1 MADDKKGWRMT
12 TVTSSGPRRRLLG
25 QVARLHPRRVH
36 RSAARRLFERRIARR
51 ARTLE
56 SQDLVALG
64 SAYGGWTVPADSI
77 TEDWIC
83 YCVGAGSDV
92 SFDLALIET
101 FGCRV
106 WCLDPGEDAERLVL
120 GAATREP
127 RLSFSRVA
135 LAVTDGVVRM
145 FLAADPQSSSLSA
158 ENLQHGSATVDVP
171 GRSLPG
177 LMAEN
182 GHTRVDL
189 LKLDIE
195 GAEYSVLESLDLAA
209 LGVRVL
215 CVELHQ
221 TVATERALGLLDR
234 LQRQGFVAV
243 SRSGADYT
251 FLRAAPLQSESRT
264 RTPARGAGAF
274 AVGSAGAASVWCG
287 SIIEVVCTAG
297 VTL

>member
-1 MADDKKGWRMT
+1 MT
-12 TVTSSGPRRRLLG
+12 TMTSSGTCRRVPG

-51 ARTLE
+51 ARAIE
-56 SQDLVALG
+56 AQDLVTLG

-92 SFDLALIET
+92 SFDLALMET

-135 LAVTDGVVRM
+135 LAANDGVVRM
-145 FLAADPQSSSLSA
+145 FRAADPLSSSLSA
-158 ENLQHGSATVDVP
+158 VNLLHGTSTVDVP
-171 GRSLPG
+171 GRSLRS
-177 LMAEN
+177 LIAEN
-182 GHTRVDL
+182 GHARVDL

-215 CVELHQ
+215 CVEFHR
-221 TVATERALGLLDR
+221 TVATARALQLIDR
-234 LQRQGFVAV
+234 LRRQGFVAV
-243 SRSGADYT
+243 NRSGADYT
-251 FLRAAPLQSESRT
+251 FLRAAPQGAS
-264 RTPARGAGAF
+264 PARGPRH
-274 AVGSAGAASVWCG
+274 AAP
-287 SIIEVVCTAG
+287 E
-297 VTL
+297 

>member
-1 MADDKKGWRMT
+1 MT
-12 TVTSSGPRRRLLG
+12 TVTSSGPRPRFLA
-25 QVARLHPRRVH
+25 QVARLHPRRIQ
-36 RSAARRLFERRIARR
+36 RSSARRLFERRIARR
-51 ARTLE
+51 ARPLE

-64 SAYGGWTVPADSI
+64 SAYGGWTVPADLI
-77 TEDWIC
+77 TQDWIC

-120 GAATREP
+120 GVAAREP

-135 LAVTDGVVRM
+135 LAGTDGVVRM
-145 FLAADPQSSSLSA
+145 FRAADPQSSSLSA
-158 ENLQHGSATVDVP
+158 VNLLHGTSTIDVP
-171 GRSLPG
+171 GRSLPS

-182 GHTRVDL
+182 GHSRVDL

-215 CVELHQ
+215 CVELHR
-221 TVATERALGLLDR
+221 TVSTKRALRLLDR
-234 LQRQGFVAV
+234 LRRQGFVAV

-251 FLRAAPLQSESRT
+251 FLRAAS
-264 RTPARGAGAF
+264 
-274 AVGSAGAASVWCG
+274 
-287 SIIEVVCTAG
+287 
-297 VTL
+297 

>member
-1 MADDKKGWRMT
+1 MT
-12 TVTSSGPRRRLLG
+12 TVMSGAPPWPVLAQL
-25 QVARLHPRRVH
+25 ARLQPRRVH

-51 ARTLE
+51 ARTIE
-56 SQDLVALG
+56 SQDLVTLG

-106 WCLDPGEDAERLVL
+106 WCADPGEDSERLVL
-120 GAATREP
+120 DTAARQP
-127 RLSFSRVA
+127 RLSFARVA
-135 LAVTDGVVRM
+135 LAPADGVVRM
-145 FLAADPQSSSLSA
+145 FRAADPQSSSLSA
-158 ENLQHGSATVDVP
+158 MNLQRGRSTVDVP
-171 GRSLPG
+171 GRSLPS

-182 GHTRVDL
+182 GHAHVDL

-195 GAEYSVLESLDLAA
+195 GAEYPVLESLDLVA

-215 CVELHQ
+215 CVELHR
-221 TVATERALGLLDR
+221 TVATGRALALVDR
-234 LQRQGFVAV
+234 LRRQGFVAV

-251 FLRAAPLQSESRT
+251 FLRAAPRRSAFRT
-264 RTPARGAGAF
+264 RTATRGAGAV
-274 AVGSAGAASVWCG
+274 AVGYAGAASVWCG
-287 SIIEVVCTAG
+287 SIVEVVCTAG